1 MRLLR
6 ARWDELGMMRRIIF
20 VIVGMMLVSACA
32 PANGGTP
39 ATQGSET
46 IVPTSAQ
53 GSGTGVNAQASV
65 VPTARAMDAVTETP
79 TPTLIPTLDVSP
91 TRLYNGARLFQLM
104 EGGCCVSPMWSPN
117 SDAVLF
123 IDKPNADAPTGM
135 YQVKLDAPKQ
145 ETLWSE
151 RVAFYTRELDYAQIP
166 EQAGTRLIRVSDG
179 SEVRIKNGGRQ
190 VQLSPDRTR
199 IVWSE
204 SRDTY
209 PIENRVTNIVVAN
222 IDGTNPKQVT
232 QILRGGVSGWLDN
245 NRLLLN
251 GRASRDT
258 EDTTVFVYD
267 LRDGSRTEIVRA
279 ERLRLTSA
287 SRDGSWIAYVITNDK
302 DAARN
307 GLWVVRSDG
316 TGAKKLDFFWG
327 LQWRDGSRFIYTPF
341 EMYAP
346 SHAFVE
352 YDAESGTSRR
362 LTPESQPFKIASGD
376 WAVSPDGKK
385 IVFVNAADNN
395 LWVWDLDL
403 TP

>member
-1 MRLLR
+1 
-6 ARWDELGMMRRIIF
+6 MMRRIIF

-32 PANGGTP
+32 PANEVTP
-39 ATQGSET
+39 APTD
-46 IVPTSAQ
+46 VATSAQ
-53 GSGTGVNAQASV
+53 GSSAGVKAQASV
-65 VPTARAMDAVTETP
+65 VPTVQAETAVATLAP
-79 TPTLIPTLDVSP
+79 TVSLSP
-91 TRLYNGARLFQLM
+91 TREAAARLFQLM
-104 EGGCCVSPMWSPN
+104 EGGCCVSPMWSVD
-117 SDAVLF
+117 SEAVLF
-123 IDKPNADAPTGM
+123 IDKPNADAPTGI

-145 ETLWSE
+145 ETLWNE
-151 RVAFYTRELDYAQIP
+151 RIAFYTRELDYAQIP
-166 EQAGTRLIRVSDG
+166 EPAGTRLIRVSDG

-222 IDGTNPKQVT
+222 MDGTNPKQVT
-232 QILRGGVSGWLDN
+232 QILRGGVNGWLDN

-279 ERLRLTSA
+279 VRLRLTSA
-287 SRDGSWIAYVITNDK
+287 SRDGSWIAYVITNDD

-316 TGAKKLDFFWG
+316 TGAKKLDFFGG
-327 LQWRDGSRFIYTPF
+327 LQWRDGSHFIYTPF

-352 YDAESGTSRR
+352 YDAESGASRR

-395 LWVWDLDL
+395 LWVWEF